1 MKFVFT
7 IASLLALCSSTPTL
21 ASTRHGDSSLLD
33 TAASRRL
40 AVRELRRLEWDD
52 ACANAY
58 QALHENNPIFD
69 DTLWLPAITAS
80 EGDLNGENAI
90 CDDPWCDV
98 DAHSF
103 IGKAKVDQL
112 IDECFAIDGAF
123 AFKED
128 YDQDCDDN
136 MFDYKYLNFMDC
148 YPKECDG
155 QVTEEEID
163 SQNVEYMDEFYN
175 ATCTIDVV
183 LVDPQAGTSAAVKPS
198 VLGVT
203 TGFSVAAGMV
213 LVSLFL

>member
-1 MKFVFT
+1 M
-7 IASLLALCSSTPTL
+7 
-21 ASTRHGDSSLLD
+21 
-33 TAASRRL
+33 
-40 AVRELRRLEWDD
+40 
-52 ACANAY
+52 
-58 QALHENNPIFD
+58 
-69 DTLWLPAITAS
+69 
-80 EGDLNGENAI
+80 
-90 CDDPWCDV
+90 
-98 DAHSF
+98 
-103 IGKAKVDQL
+103 